1 MKTVRLLT
9 DIIKAAEKRDLYK
22 KSFPF
27 KYGEMDDLIA
37 ILIDDYYIVFV
48 RKDEFYLD
56 LSKVFKKQEPLNIEK
71 IVKGYE
77 YALPA
82 IDTGVT
88 RVLDNKKT
96 VRVFSTDKD
105 DIWIDQKNLKYFDL
119 DQVYFKGTVKKC
131 PLYIFDKDLDILLGV
146 ILPVNHI

>member
-1 MKTVRLLT
+1 MKTVKLLT
-9 DIIKAAEKRDLYK
+9 DIIKAAEKRDLYE

-27 KYGEMDDLIA
+27 RYGEMGDLIA
-37 ILIDDYYIVFV
+37 ISVDDYYIVFV

-77 YALPA
+77 YALSA

-88 RVLDNKKT
+88 RVLDDKRT

-119 DQVYFKGTVKKC
+119 DQVYFEGTVKKC
-131 PLYIFDKDLDILLGV
+131 PLYIFDKDSTVLLGV

>member
-9 DIIKAAEKRDLYK
+9 DIIKAAEKRDLYE

-27 KYGEMDDLIA
+27 RYGEMGDLIA
-37 ILIDDYYIVFV
+37 ILVDDYYMVFV

-56 LSKVFKKQEPLNIEK
+56 LSKVFKEQKPFNIERL
-71 IVKGYE
+71 VKDCE

-88 RVLDNKKT
+88 RVLANKKT

-119 DQVYFKGTVKKC
+119 DHVYFKGTVKKC
-131 PLYIFDKDLDILLGV
+131 PLYIFDEYSNILLGV
-146 ILPVNHI
+146 ILPVNQV